1 MSGADKRRD
10 PRVDTAQSVWV
21 EGQEVRFE
29 AEAQNMSRSGMF
41 VVARDSLPVLGSL
54 LHITFDDPRE
64 GKVGVTMEVV
74 WRADGD
80 EQRSKLGLR
89 VADAQGM
96 DAFERVVER
105 LLTEKG

>member
-1 MSGADKRRD
+1 MSGSDKRRD
-10 PRVDTAQSVWV
+10 PRVDTDQPVWV

-29 AEAQNMSRSGMF
+29 ADAQNMSRSGMF
-41 VVARDSLPVLGSL
+41 VVARDSVPVLGSL
-54 LHITFDDPRE
+54 LHVSFDDPRE

-80 EQRSKLGLR
+80 ERPKLGLR
-89 VADAQGM
+89 VADPQGM

>member
-1 MSGADKRRD
+1 MSEPEKRRD

-29 AEAQNMSRSGMF
+29 AEAQNMSRTGMF
-41 VVARDSLPVLGSL
+41 VVARDSVPVLGSL
-54 LHITFDDPRE
+54 LHVSFDDPRE

-74 WRADGD
+74 WRAGED
-80 EQRSKLGLR
+80 ERPKLGLR
-89 VADAQGM
+89 VADAEGM
-96 DAFERVVER
+96 DAFERVVAR